1 MRYLCV
7 HCDHRFEHEGTEPPK
22 RCPSCMRKGGLEARQ
37 EPAAAAAAGERN
49 LWAPAAALLAVALL
63 GGGYLLMNRSSGTPS
78 VAGDVP
84 MRPLSTSELRAH
96 LVERDVTPE
105 PFVGL
110 FEANDAV
117 SDLGERGVDG
127 KSGALEQARGVVAL
141 LRERASAGAF
151 VAWPMDVPRDT
162 APKLAASVAEA
173 LTESDHHLYPLEV
186 AALAVA
192 ALRAEGVPAMLA
204 EVWKFD
210 GDRRPPDPSGQIG
223 YFVVAVYEGDAGQG
237 EPTYLDPYG
246 GRTSAPTEGFV
257 RVLDDTQAV
266 AAMMSLDALYRNVH
280 QHDGPRAMQRA
291 EHALRLDARAP
302 YARGVRAAVLLSS
315 GSHQEAISEL
325 SSAAE
330 IRADAPRRLAR
341 AGVLIATNDFDG
353 ASREIATALEEFP
366 DYALAHAFNGLIYLQ
381 GGEDERARDE
391 LETARRLE
399 PGLQKLT
406 VWFAM
411 LELESGN
418 IPEAIGHAR
427 TAMSQAGLDPQAHI
441 QIAQVFRQAGDF
453 DSMRVAARRAVELTP
468 ESMRERVSALILQ
481 MLGPTALEEPDD
493 LDDEELTDEE
503 LDEEWDEDDDF
514 ELGGGLQLGGAPGM
528 GAPAGAAPG
537 GATGPSLLG
546 DDERP
551 SAPPGLP
558 SGPGSFQLGG
568 GSLRLDE

>member
-1 MRYLCV
+1 
-7 HCDHRFEHEGTEPPK
+7 
-22 RCPSCMRKGGLEARQ
+22 
-37 EPAAAAAAGERN
+37 
-49 LWAPAAALLAVALL
+49 VALL

-127 KSGALEQARGVVAL
+127 KSGAVEQARGVVAL

-223 YFVVAVYEGDAGQG
+223 YFVVAVYAGDAGQG

-280 QHDGPRAMQRA
+280 QHDGPAR
-291 EHALRLDARAP
+291 HAAGRARA
-302 YARGVRAAVLLSS
+302 
-315 GSHQEAISEL
+315 
-325 SSAAE
+325 
-330 IRADAPRRLAR
+330 APRRSRSLCAR
-341 AGVLIATNDFDG
+341 G
-353 ASREIATALEEFP
+353 AC
-366 DYALAHAFNGLIYLQ
+366 G
-381 GGEDERARDE
+381 RAPE
-391 LETARRLE
+391 QRL
-399 PGLQKLT
+399 
-406 VWFAM
+406 
-411 LELESGN
+411 
-418 IPEAIGHAR
+418 
-427 TAMSQAGLDPQAHI
+427 
-441 QIAQVFRQAGDF
+441 
-453 DSMRVAARRAVELTP
+453 
-468 ESMRERVSALILQ
+468 
-481 MLGPTALEEPDD
+481 
-493 LDDEELTDEE
+493 
-503 LDEEWDEDDDF
+503 
-514 ELGGGLQLGGAPGM
+514 
-528 GAPAGAAPG
+528 APG
-537 GATGPSLLG
+537 GHLGAELGRRDPRRRAATPGPRG
-546 DDERP
+546 R
-551 SAPPGLP
+551 AHRH
-558 SGPGSFQLGG
+558 QR
-568 GSLRLDE
+568 LRWR